1 MNIMEDTM
9 TENDQK
15 YLNITLKND
24 EQRDNEEVVISLS
37 AIIRKLKKY
46 FVAWFLVAVLI
57 GGTLLGAS
65 IAMTTTSVTPVKA
78 LVSFSYDGIEKG
90 KNPDGTDF
98 KPETL
103 KNPSVVEK
111 ALSECGLNKDLLET
125 VRQDIVIEGI
135 YPDNV
140 IDRLTGYRTIF
151 DQATSNASALTA
163 AREIMDTSWTST
175 QYRVSFKYKEAGIGR
190 TDAVQLINSILEH
203 YKEYFY
209 SKYGVNNA
217 LGVSLGATDYKDY
230 DYAEAVDVFSTT
242 LTSLNRY
249 VNTLASEDKT
259 KFRSSVTGYTFADL
273 SAAIKNVQNLDL
285 AIISS
290 YLTVNNIT
298 KDKER
303 VAAYYNN
310 RIEELKRQQTV
321 YEKELA
327 TIEDAIASYT
337 KDQVIIFGGDNG
349 NINTQSSIASD
360 QYDRMIRQRIDV
372 TSELANAVERV
383 SYYEERLEAL
393 RKPVIGSQDKTERI
407 EEDLQKVDTKTKEL
421 INLVEDTAKDYYEN
435 VSLAN
440 AYNVLVPANSNTMT
454 SISTGVKNVLFPLVG
469 IEMLAMM
476 IYIGVSFV
484 QAIIEET
491 KKRKALAA
499 AAAAEAE
506 AEDAAADDGKQDKAE
521 PAEKKKK

>member
-1 MNIMEDTM
+1 M

-24 EQRDNEEVVISLS
+24 EKHDDDEVVISIA
-37 AIIRKLKKY
+37 AIVRKLKKY
-46 FVAWFLVAVLI
+46 FLVWFLVAIVI

-98 KPETL
+98 RPETL

-111 ALSECGLNKDLLET
+111 ALAECGLDRTLLET

-135 YPDNV
+135 YPDDV
-140 IDRLTGYRTIF
+140 IDRLTGYHSIF
-151 DQATSNASALTA
+151 EQATSSASALTA
-163 AREIMDTSWTST
+163 AREIMDTTWTST
-175 QYRVSFKYKEAGIGR
+175 QYRVSFKYKEAGLNR
-190 TDAVQLINSILEH
+190 SDAVQLINAILEH

-217 LGVSLGATDYKDY
+217 LGVSLGATGYEDY

-249 VNTLASEDKT
+249 VNTLASDDST
-259 KFRSSVTGYTFADL
+259 QFRSSVTGYTFADL

-310 RIEELKRQQTV
+310 RIDELKRQQTV
-321 YEKELA
+321 YEKQLA
-327 TIEDAIASYT
+327 TIEDAIANYT
-337 KDQVIIFGGDNG
+337 KDQVFVFGDGG

-360 QYDRMIRQRIDV
+360 QYDKMIRQRINV
-372 TSELANAVERV
+372 TSDLASAIERV
-383 SYYEERLEAL
+383 NYYEDRLEAL
-393 RKPVIGSQDKTERI
+393 RKPVIGSQDKVEKI
-407 EEDLQKVDTKTKEL
+407 ESDLKKVNDKTKEL
-421 INLVEDTAKDYYEN
+421 ITLVEDTAKDYYEN
-435 VSLAN
+435 VSLAD
-440 AYNVLVPANSNTMT
+440 AYSILVPANSSTIS
-454 SISTGVKNVLFPLVG
+454 SISTGVKNVKYPLVG
-469 IEMLAMM
+469 IEVVAMM
-476 IYIGVSFV
+476 IYLGVAFI
-484 QAIIEET
+484 QAIVEET
-491 KKRKALAA
+491 KKRKEALAA
-499 AAAAEAE
+499 AK
-506 AEDAAADDGKQDKAE
+506 AAADQEGEGTDAD
-521 PAEKKKK
+521 AEKKESASKKNK